1 MKKQQ
6 LQIFKVR
13 DLRQKTQ
20 FKIDDEYLNSWAKF
34 LKPTTTAIY
43 TSLCRH
49 AEFHTQKAFPSQK
62 KIAFE
67 HGISISTVKR
77 GLKNLL
83 KYKIIAVEKER
94 KKGMFSNY
102 IYYLLDK
109 SGWKKPTIGQKRPM
123 VTPRVIHHSSFTTSG
138 KRATKDTKRLR
149 IQIEKDNKKKKRDA
163 SSFKKKLKPY
173 YDGLPMR
180 KSQGKLWVIPDDGG
194 PWLEFVGP
202 EKDIEWK

>member
-1 MKKQQ
+1 MKKNQ

-20 FKIDDEYLNSWAKF
+20 FKIDDEYLNSWAKY

-123 VTPRVIHHSSFTTSG
+123 VTPQVIHHRSFTIYG
-138 KRATKDTKRLR
+138 KRPTKDTKRLR
-149 IQIEKDNKKKKRDA
+149 IQIEKDTKKKKRD
-163 SSFKKKLKPY
+163 SSFSKKKLKPY
-173 YDGLPMR
+173 YEGLQMR
-180 KSQGKLWVIPDDGG
+180 KSQGKWWVIPDDGG
-194 PWLEFVGP
+194 SWLEFAGS
-202 EKDIEWK
+202 EKDIKWR